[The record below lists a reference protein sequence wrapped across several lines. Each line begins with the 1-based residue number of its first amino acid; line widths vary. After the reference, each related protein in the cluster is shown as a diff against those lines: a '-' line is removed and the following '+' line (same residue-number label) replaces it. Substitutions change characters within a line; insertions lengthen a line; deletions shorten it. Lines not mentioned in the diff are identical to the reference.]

1 MLSKV
6 YGFWKYVSKLGRRET
21 RRYIEMFYI
30 LKFRELVCAYF
41 TSSLFKGTLCR
52 IFNALDKSHCSI
64 IVLLLV
70 EYFFS
75 KINYCALVPQVKTV
89 PIASDDTKS
98 LKEQE
103 KKV

>member
-41 TSSLFKGTLCR
+41 ISNFFKGALCR
-52 IFNALDKSHCSI
+52 IFGAVDKGHCSTA
-64 IVLLLV
+64 VLLHV
-70 EYFFS
+70 GYFLANLF
-75 KINYCALVPQVKTV
+75 YCALVPQVKTV

>member
-52 IFNALDKSHCSI
+52 IFKALDKSHCSF

-70 EYFFS
+70 EYS
-75 KINYCALVPQVKTV
+75 LAKIISVPLF
-89 PIASDDTKS
+89 PR
-98 LKEQE
+98 
-103 KKV
+103 

>member
-41 TSSLFKGTLCR
+41 TSCISIGTLCR
-52 IFNALDKSHCSI
+52 IFGAVDKGPCSTV
-64 IVLLLV
+64 VLLHV
-70 EYFFS
+70 EYFLANL
-75 KINYCALVPQVKTV
+75 IYCALIPQVKTV
-89 PIASDDTKS
+89 PIASDDTES